1 MSRIVTTD
9 NNAAPAVSTAL
20 RTDVRVSKSL
30 RKSAVYIILLVASV
44 LAIAPLWW
52 MLATALMTNAQLYSR
67 DLQFFPNPITFEN
80 FPRSMVQSNFPRY
93 FINTVGL
100 EAVVLVGT
108 VLSCSI
114 VAYSFAR
121 IPWPGRDT
129 MFILVIATIILPPQ
143 VTIIPLFI
151 LFRNLGWIN
160 TYLPFI
166 VPAFLASS
174 PLSIFLI
181 RQYMRSIPA
190 ELSDA
195 GRIDGCSEF
204 RLFWNIILPLC
215 QPSLAAVAIFA
226 FVATWNDFLH
236 PLIYL
241 QKGDLRTVAVGLFF
255 FQNESGVDL
264 TRLMAASTLTLMPIL
279 IVFALFQRYFIQ
291 GITVTGMK
299 G

>member
-1 MSRIVTTD
+1 MNPGMGVDRTVPTRSVAAARRTVRI
-9 NNAAPAVSTAL
+9 
-20 RTDVRVSKSL
+20 RTVA
-30 RKSAVYIILLVASV
+30 RKTGLYVVLISGGLV
-44 LAIAPLWW
+44 AIAPLWW

-67 DLQFFPNPITFEN
+67 NLQFFPNPITFGN
-80 FPRSMVQSNFPRY
+80 FSRSMVQSNFPRY

-121 IPWPGRDT
+121 IPWPGRDAV
-129 MFILVIATIILPPQ
+129 FILVIATIILPPQ

-151 LFRNLGWIN
+151 LFRNLGWLN

-166 VPAFLASS
+166 VPAALASS
-174 PLSIFLI
+174 PFSIFLI

-195 GRIDGCSEF
+195 GRIDGCNEL
-204 RLFWNIILPLC
+204 RLFWDIILPLC
-215 QPSLAAVAIFA
+215 QPALAAVAIFA
-226 FVATWNDFLH
+226 FVSTWNDFLH

-241 QKGDLRTVAVGLFF
+241 QKGEMRTVAVGLFF
-255 FQNESGVDL
+255 FQNEAGIDL
-264 TRLMAASTLTLMPIL
+264 TSLMAASTITVLPLL